1 MNFLLESIQC
11 FLIEGEVCCLVKILV
26 TRIQFYPFLP
36 ISKSDTLRCNLLITS
51 EMRRI
56 NLERFKC
63 RLILSLIEIGPNE
76 WAARKSII
84 ATGNWGQLPKIM
96 IEKKW
101 IAQEPRQE
109 MTFLIVERLFFSSYD
124 LGFWS
129 IIEMLSDDFP
139 QEPAVGLFSRVVE
152 YVLVVED
159 PSCCWQLPFC
169 RTNAAA
175 FDQ

>member
-84 ATGNWGQLPKIM
+84 ATANWRQLPKIM

-109 MTFLIVERLFFSSYD
+109 MTFLILERLFFFSSYD
-124 LGFWS
+124 FGFWS

-139 QEPAVGLFSRVVE
+139 QETRVVE

-159 PSCCWQLPFC
+159 PSCCWQLLF
-169 RTNAAA
+169 
-175 FDQ
+175 

>member
-1 MNFLLESIQC
+1 MFN
-11 FLIEGEVCCLVKILV
+11 
-26 TRIQFYPFLP
+26 
-36 ISKSDTLRCNLLITS
+36 
-51 EMRRI
+51 
-56 NLERFKC
+56 C

-84 ATGNWGQLPKIM
+84 ATGNWKQLPKIM

-101 IAQEPRQE
+101 IAQGPRQE
-109 MTFLIVERLFFSSYD
+109 MIFLIVERLFFSSYD
-124 LGFWS
+124 FGFWS

-139 QEPAVGLFSRVVE
+139 QEPAVRLFSRVVE

-169 RTNAAA
+169 RTNAAT
-175 FDQ
+175 FDQGGWKFLDISYVLYQLSGQMRNISWDILVV